1 MALTTIGIGDG
12 EFSYNGISF
21 PGANNIKA
29 KIVPVRD
36 EANRVAI
43 GQKVTLTVSGV
54 LQSNPE
60 AGVPNTD
67 LDASI
72 QDIRHRL
79 MQSGKR
85 LAFSGKGLGNI
96 DNFRIGRADIQNG
109 PHPESFDWEPIGG
122 TRACSFV
129 YVISTIIPI
138 GCGSANASHANGAF
152 QVGIVAFNSEIDFS
166 YNDGGYCTRTIAG
179 YLQISQTTDGSKET
193 YDIDSY
199 REQLRVPILPNFLR
213 NQTFNISSDRS
224 RITFTITDSEIESRN
239 AYPVG
244 VRKIEANHRV
254 SWQRSNKQGMTLRN
268 NISAEIE
275 LLPLQPAEK
284 SLLIFLDMIF
294 NRITSAKKKGYGIL
308 LDSLEVNESIY
319 SRQSSFS
326 AGYRILRGLKDFL
339 DSGLWK
345 PMGDDWNRWKVSL
358 AAARDVRGHSQLR
371 FSPDEDAVI
380 SLCDQRGVLF
390 HDNLKPE
397 PTQKPSK
404 APKIEN
410 EKPPEK
416 YSYLEYEQTIVPE
429 LVTPTYRQRTLQAP
443 YPNAP
448 QGSIDMLEKAF
459 NLGTGS
465 GTPDTIQ
472 QSGRTSVNVTLKGRA
487 VRAGYDVPR
496 PKLEKF
502 GNQVPVETDAIFQSG
517 ILAVVFGVPVHE
529 ARWLITYMVP
539 QLPGTVTTPPN
550 VEQNQ

>member
-12 EFSYNGISF
+12 EFSYGRINF
-21 PGANNIKA
+21 PGANNIKV
-29 KIVPVRD
+29 KVVPVRD
-36 EANRVAI
+36 EANRATI
-43 GQKVTLTVSGV
+43 AQKVTLTVSGV
-54 LQSNPE
+54 FQENPDP
-60 AGVPNTD
+60 GVPGSG
-67 LDASI
+67 LDASMGT
-72 QDIRHRL
+72 IRHHL
-79 MQSGKR
+79 MYSGLVLK
-85 LAFSGKGLGNI
+85 FTGKGLGKI
-96 DNFRIGRADIQNG
+96 DTSLIGHRDIQHG

-122 TRACSFV
+122 TRACSYV
-129 YVISTIIPI
+129 YVISTTIPLACFVSSNQD
-138 GCGSANASHANGAF
+138 GNGATSI
-152 QVGIVAFNSEIDFS
+152 GIVAFNYEIDFS

-179 YLQISQTTDGSKET
+179 YLQISQETFKGKEK

-294 NRITSAKKKGYGIL
+294 NRMTFAKEKGHGIL

-380 SLCDQRGVLF
+380 SLCQQQGVLF

-429 LVTPTYRQRTLQAP
+429 LATPTYRQRTLQAP

-459 NLGTGS
+459 NFGTGS

-472 QSGRTSVNVTLKGRA
+472 QSGRTSMNVTLKGRA

-517 ILAVVFGVPVHE
+517 IRAVVFGVPVHE